1 MHFPHASVFL
11 ISFGFQHYL
20 PGMVWCMTLPPGYG
34 MVYGGGGA
42 LNEGL
47 EWRAM
52 NGGGHEPVG
61 PEFDPR

>member
-1 MHFPHASVFL
+1 
-11 ISFGFQHYL
+11 
-20 PGMVWCMTLPPGYG
+20 
-34 MVYGGGGA
+34 MVYDITSRVWYGVWWGGGA

>member
-1 MHFPHASVFL
+1 MLTGVVKS
-11 ISFGFQHYL
+11 
-20 PGMVWCMTLPPGYG
+20 TLPPGFG
-34 MVYGGGGA
+34 LVYGGGGA

-52 NGGGHEPVG
+52 NAGGHEPVG

>member
-1 MHFPHASVFL
+1 
-11 ISFGFQHYL
+11 
-20 PGMVWCMTLPPGYG
+20 MVWCMTLPPGYG
-34 MVYGGGGA
+34 MVYGGGGGA

-52 NGGGHEPVG
+52 NAGGHEPVG

>member
-1 MHFPHASVFL
+1 MLTGVVKS
-11 ISFGFQHYL
+11 
-20 PGMVWCMTLPPGYG
+20 TLPPGYG
-34 MVYGGGGA
+34 MVYDITSRVWYGVWWGGGA

-52 NGGGHEPVG
+52 NAGGHEPVG